1 LKLSLDTDDVS
12 REKLFP
18 MIDQKSP
25 LNQAIDNYADI
36 HQLDGHFWRPT
47 DAFVWS
53 LIQNEIHLENK
64 GGDFL
69 QTKDANHFKLDW

>member
-47 DAFVWS
+47 DAFV
-53 LIQNEIHLENK
+53 
-64 GGDFL
+64 
-69 QTKDANHFKLDW
+69 